1 MGSLLS
7 VLFACSEYN
16 YEAYPPK
23 EIEAPITT
31 IEELETE
38 FEVPADDSGLPDD
51 GFDAPNI
58 EFEGQ
63 AVEVMYVHSD
73 DELYSLNEN
82 GELTYIADFIVE
94 GTHSLDEQPKITDL
108 AIDLDGHMYGVAG
121 FDLYE
126 INASTGSMILASTLD
141 QYLNGLTFMANGD
154 LMGAGDGIFKIDPT
168 SGYTVA
174 LVEDGYYNTSG
185 DIVGHPNGL
194 MYWTVREN
202 GGDGLVSI
210 DSFGR
215 TEYIGNIGVVNLYG
229 LSYFDGNLYGFSSN
243 GNIVTINPDNAQA
256 LNNEVQDFSYWGAA
270 ANPYRWSR

>member
-1 MGSLLS
+1 LL
-7 VLFACSEYN
+7 VGCSEYN

-23 EIEAPITT
+23 EVEVPEDIFEELDTEVET
-31 IEELETE
+31 IEDTGQSLDE
-38 FEVPADDSGLPDD
+38 FEV
-51 GFDAPNI
+51 PNI

-63 AVEVMYVHSD
+63 ATEIMYVHSD

-82 GELTYIADFIVE
+82 GELTYIANFIVE
-94 GTHSLDEQPKITDL
+94 GTHSLDDQPRITDL
-108 AIDLDGHMYGVAG
+108 AIDLEGHMYGVAG

-126 INASTGSMILASTLD
+126 INASTGNMILTSTLN

-168 SGYTVA
+168 SGYTVT
-174 LVEDGYYNTSG
+174 LVEDGIYNTSG

-202 GGDGLVSI
+202 NGDGLVSI
-210 DSFGR
+210 DEFGR
-215 TEYIGNIGVVNLYG
+215 TSYIGNIGVMNLYG
-229 LSYFDGNLYGFSSN
+229 LGYFDGNLFGFSSD

-256 LNNEVQDFSYWGAA
+256 INNEIHDFSYWGAA
-270 ANPYRWSR
+270 TNPHRWD